1 MINPA
6 TEFEVVIGLEVHV
19 QLSTESKIFSTARA
33 RLPEGISV
41 AEETPNRNTTP
52 VCAGHP
58 GALPVLNRKA
68 VEYAIR
74 AGLATG
80 CRINLTNVFS
90 RKHYFYPDSP
100 KGYQISQFDLPICE
114 QGFLDIET
122 GENQIPSQIPSQITV
137 KRIGITRI
145 HLEEDAGKSLHHP
158 SFSVVNLNRAG
169 VPLIE
174 VVSEPELR
182 SPAEAGAYLRKLY
195 SIVTS
200 LGICDGN
207 LEEGNFRCDANVSIR
222 PKGQAAFGARTEIKN
237 VNSFR
242 FVERAIEYEA
252 ERQRQVLLSGG
263 KVIQETR
270 LFDSD
275 KGQTLSMR
283 TKEEAE
289 DYRYFPD
296 PDLPPL
302 VIDPE
307 TVEEI
312 RRSLP
317 ELPDQRRD
325 RYMSDYGLT
334 RMDGITLSGSSSL
347 SRCFEESVG
356 IAGIPCARTIANLMI
371 GEISRILNEEGIG
384 IGESRFTP
392 QRIADL
398 SKAVQDQTLSSTGA
412 KQVIA
417 ILYREG
423 GEVAQIIE
431 REGLRQVSD
440 LSALEPVMDQ
450 VLAANPRQVEEYRAG
465 KEKLIGFF
473 VGQVMKATGGKAN
486 PALLQEWVAKKLAG
500 GSGKDGV

>member
-1 MINPA
+1 MTSPR
-6 TEFEVVIGLEVHV
+6 TEFEVVVGLEVHV
-19 QLSTESKIFSTARA
+19 QLATESKIFSPARA
-33 RLPEGISV
+33 RMREGVSV
-41 AEETPNRNTTP
+41 ADEIPNLHTTP

-58 GALPVLNRKA
+58 GALPVLNRTA

-114 QGFLDIET
+114 RGFIDIET
-122 GENQIPSQIPSQITV
+122 GEGGGTV

-145 HLEEDAGKSLHHP
+145 HLEEDAGKSVHYP
-158 SFSVVNLNRAG
+158 GFSVVNLNRAG

-195 SIVTS
+195 AIVTS

-222 PKGQAAFGARTEIKN
+222 PKGADAFGTRTEIKN

-252 ERQRQVLLSGG
+252 ERQRQLVLSGG

-270 LFDSD
+270 LFDAD

-283 TKEEAE
+283 AKEEAE

-302 VIDPE
+302 VISPE
-307 TVEEI
+307 TVEAI

-317 ELPDQRRD
+317 ELPDQKRD
-325 RYMSDYGLT
+325 RYIADHGLSRADAMT
-334 RMDGITLSGSSSL
+334 IAASASL
-347 SRCFEESVG
+347 SRSFEASAK
-356 IAGIPCARTIANLMI
+356 IAGPACGRTIAHLLI
-371 GEISRILNEEGIG
+371 GEISRILNEEDLDIG
-384 IGESRFTP
+384 ASRFTP
-392 QRIADL
+392 ERLADL
-398 SKAVQDQTLSSTGA
+398 ARAIQDQTVSATAA

-417 ILYREG
+417 LMHRKG
-423 GEVAQIIE
+423 GEVLEIIE

-440 LSALEPVMDQ
+440 WSALEPVMDQ
-450 VLAANPRQVEEYRAG
+450 IIAANPRQVEEYRSG

-473 VGQVMKATGGKAN
+473 VGQAMKATGGKAN
-486 PALLQEWVAKKLAG
+486 PALLQEWMVRKLT
-500 GSGKDGV
+500 GK